1 MEQSAEQKAQS
12 MKDELDRFVVSDTDK
27 IQPEVKSEGAAEAKS
42 TAATR
47 THTGFQ
53 ALFKNSQFMM
63 LWIAQV
69 FSQFADRAVFVLFV
83 AILTPDHAESVKV
96 AGHLMGAAQMT
107 SLLYVAF
114 TIPAVLLSPLA
125 GVYVDR
131 MSNRTVLISS
141 NIARAFFVLMV
152 VLPWVKKSPVAA
164 LTLAFFISIGSQFFG
179 PAETA
184 SIPRLVKREDL
195 YCANSLFFT
204 TMMIALGFGFAI
216 GEPIISV
223 TGIGGAP
230 YAVAAGFLI
239 AALLLFGIKDNKPSS
254 SGEEAWWE
262 ELRFG
267 IAYIVNN
274 QHVFRA
280 IFKITLLFS
289 TIITLNIIAV
299 GLAQQVL
306 HLEAFRFGYIVAA
319 AGLGMGIGNFWVG
332 HYGMKINPTVLAYRG
347 FVFLGLFMTLLG
359 SLGFVQ
365 DDLLPALGAG
375 PPDGRVML
383 GIALLISALV
393 GFACAMV
400 AVPTQASLQ
409 AAVPEVLRGK
419 VFGAQN
425 TAMSAAST
433 IPVVLAGVSADN
445 LPGGVSTT
453 LLIIGIPTLLFGL
466 HHLNSPNVH
475 DHPHSQGI
483 GSESGPGSDD
493 SSSY

>member
-1 MEQSAEQKAQS
+1 MEQPAEQNAASENLSQS
-12 MKDELDRFVVSDTDK
+12 SS
-27 IQPEVKSEGAAEAKS
+27 QPVAHS
-42 TAATR
+42 
-47 THTGFQ
+47 GFQ
-53 ALFKNSQFMM
+53 ALFKNRQFMA

-83 AILTPDHAESVKV
+83 AVLTPDHAESVKV

-131 MSNRTVLISS
+131 LSNRSVLISS
-141 NIARAFFVLMV
+141 NIARAAFVLLV
-152 VLPWVKKSPVAA
+152 ALPWIKKSPVAA

-184 SIPRLVKREDL
+184 SIPRLVKKEDL

-216 GEPIISV
+216 GEPIISA

-230 YAVAAGFLI
+230 YAVAGGFFI
-239 AALLLFGIKDNKPSS
+239 AAILLFAIKDNKPSS

-306 HLEAFRFGYIVAA
+306 HLEAFRFGWIVAA
-319 AGLGMGIGNFWVG
+319 AGLGMGVGNFWVG
-332 HYGMKINPTVLAYRG
+332 HYGQKINPPVLAYRG
-347 FVFLGLFMTLLG
+347 FVCLGLFMTLLG
-359 SLGFVQ
+359 SLGFIQ
-365 DDLLPALGAG
+365 DCLLPAIGAG
-375 PPDGRVML
+375 PPDGRVL
-383 GIALLISALV
+383 LTIALLISALV
-393 GFACAMV
+393 GFSCAMV
-400 AVPTQASLQ
+400 AVPTQAALQ
-409 AAVPEVLRGK
+409 AAVPEDLRGK

-453 LLIIGIPTLLFGL
+453 LLLIGVPTLMFGL
-466 HHLNSPNVH
+466 HHLASPNAH
-475 DHPHSQGI
+475 DSPQSHAPSEV
-483 GSESGPGSDD
+483 GSSKK
-493 SSSY
+493 